1 MKKIIV
7 SIDGPAVSVKQRIA
21 KYIAKKYKFYHLD
34 SGVLYRRITLLVI
47 KKKVDLKNLKKI
59 KEVINNIEYLS
70 PRNHRNLRTEVVSK
84 NASIISK
91 ILFVRKF
98 VNNQQK
104 LIVARKLKRRRG
116 CVIDGRD
123 IGSKVF
129 TNAKYKLFVDVKA
142 KIRANRRHKQLIELG
157 EKSIYG
163 KILKEII
170 LRDKADINRKESPL
184 IIPRN
189 SIIIDNSSS
198 FKNTTNQINKVLRKI

>member
-7 SIDGPAVSVKQRIA
+7 SIDGPAGSGKQRIA

-47 KKKVDLKNLKKI
+47 KKRVDLKNLKKI

-70 PRNHRNLRTEVVSK
+70 PRNHRILRTEVVSK

-104 LIVARKLKRRRG
+104 LIVARKLKRYRG

-129 TNAKYKLFVDVKA
+129 TNAKYKLFIDVKA
-142 KIRANRRHKQLIELG
+142 KITF
-157 EKSIYG
+157 
-163 KILKEII
+163 
-170 LRDKADINRKESPL
+170 P
-184 IIPRN
+184 P
-189 SIIIDNSSS
+189 
-198 FKNTTNQINKVLRKI
+198 